1 MSLED
6 NVNALAA
13 RIGQEF
19 LTLRT
24 EQKQIVPFPP
34 QSGTYVL
41 HSVDGVLS
49 WVPVTP

>member
-6 NVNALAA
+6 NVDALAA
-13 RIGQEF
+13 RIGSEF
-19 LTLRT
+19 FTLRS
-24 EQKQIVPFPP
+24 EFQQAIPYPP
-34 QSGTYVL
+34 ASGTYVL